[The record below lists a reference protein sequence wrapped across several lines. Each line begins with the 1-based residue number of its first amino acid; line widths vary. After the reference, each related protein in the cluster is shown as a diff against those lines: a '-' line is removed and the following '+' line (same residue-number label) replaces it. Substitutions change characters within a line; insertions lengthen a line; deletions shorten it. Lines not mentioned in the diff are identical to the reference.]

1 MKHGVTSSNSYVEAG
16 AHNHCSRS
24 QLFLATWWTDVC
36 YCLCSELFS
45 PNADNWVPVVGHA
58 FTLFVRFGHSLANLF
73 GQSVQISQFHEL
85 SWDKEF
91 LHTVETEFL
100 AYVIKFCSSQA
111 ALAHFS
117 CQCKAAY
124 LWVQLHLGRLH
135 DFNFVSFVF
144 HAFTCL
150 MRGASPFCWF
160 WYTAGICVMCA
171 VRFPLLHCLRSIS
184 CYILECVSLG

>member
-1 MKHGVTSSNSYVEAG
+1 MSY
-16 AHNHCSRS
+16 
-24 QLFLATWWTDVC
+24 
-36 YCLCSELFS
+36 
-45 PNADNWVPVVGHA
+45 
-58 FTLFVRFGHSLANLF
+58 
-73 GQSVQISQFHEL
+73 HEI
-85 SWDKEF
+85 KEF

-117 CQCKAAY
+117 RQCKAAY
-124 LWVQLHLGRLH
+124 LWVQVHLGRLH
-135 DFNFVSFVF
+135 DFNFVSYVF

-184 CYILECVSLG
+184 CYILECVLLGSSQMGIVYFQSLKTSRFL

>member
-1 MKHGVTSSNSYVEAG
+1 MSSNSYVEAG
-16 AHNHCSRS
+16 AYSHCSRS

-58 FTLFVRFGHSLANLF
+58 FTVFVRFGHSLANLF

-91 LHTVETEFL
+91 LRTVETDFL

-135 DFNFVSFVF
+135 DFNFVSYVF

-150 MRGASPFCWF
+150 MRGVLPSVGFGTQLGF
-160 WYTAGICVMCA
+160 VSCVLWG
-171 VRFPLLHCLRSIS
+171 FPYCICLRSIS
-184 CYILECVSLG
+184 CYILECVPLG